1 MTEKNKDKLKNQRV
15 FQHTSGRYI
24 LFTKAGEV
32 VSFWVD
38 ERECAHVLEG
48 LEGVDFKAT
57 GTQLK
62 TEGWQCIGPGVEFER
77 LLEGEDKDAVRC

>member
-1 MTEKNKDKLKNQRV
+1 MTKDKEHKLKNQRV

-24 LFTKAGEV
+24 LLTKAGKA

-38 ERECAHVLEG
+38 EQDRAHVLDE
-48 LEGVDFKAT
+48 LAGVDFKAT

-62 TEGWQCIGPGVEFER
+62 KEGWRCIGPGVEFER
-77 LLEGEDKDAVRC
+77 LLEGEDKA

>member
-1 MTEKNKDKLKNQRV
+1 MTKENKDKLKNQRV

-24 LFTKAGEV
+24 LLTKAGKA
-32 VSFWVD
+32 VSFRVD
-38 ERECAHVLEG
+38 EQDRIHVLEE

-62 TEGWQCIGPGVEFER
+62 KEGWRCIGPGIEFDMLFKGER
-77 LLEGEDKDAVRC
+77 VK

>member
-1 MTEKNKDKLKNQRV
+1 MTEENKDKLKNQRA
-15 FQHTSGRYI
+15 FQHTSGPYI
-24 LFTKAGEV
+24 LLTKAGKA

-38 ERECAHVLEG
+38 DRERAHVLEE

-62 TEGWQCIGPGVEFER
+62 KER
-77 LLEGEDKDAVRC
+77 